1 MLNIYIM
8 LTLSANLTIGMANL
22 LTMCQAAFYGIG
34 AYIGTFFL
42 MQFNLPFLVI
52 AGLVVVFTGL
62 FSFLVSFAAVRLK
75 GDYFVIATMGFQ
87 LIVYTILYNWI
98 NVTRGPY
105 GIPGIP
111 GIKLF
116 GIIELSGIYAY
127 LTLSSLMMGIIVFL
141 FHQIV
146 KSPFGRVLNAIRAD
160 EITVK
165 SMGRNT
171 ALFKSLAFF
180 LSAAV
185 AGIAGIIYASYVSYI
200 DPTSFTLDESIF
212 IISAL
217 FIGGIGNTKGSVFG
231 ALFVVLL
238 PEVLR
243 FTVQDNNVF
252 IIIQGTL
259 LLNIVIHFTIALISG
274 SLSTKK
280 HFILTEVIII
290 LLLELLHLWGPPD
303 SIIANLRQV
312 IYGLAL
318 ILVMYYR
325 PQGLWGKTT
334 LS

>member
-1 MLNIYIM
+1 MEYVFHIIIMLNIYIM

-34 AYIGTFFL
+34 AYIGTYFL
-42 MQFNLPFLVI
+42 MQFNLPFVVI
-52 AGLVVVFTGL
+52 AALVMLLTGL
-62 FSFLVSFAAVRLK
+62 FSILISFASVRLK

-87 LIVYTILYNWI
+87 LIVYTILYNWTD
-98 NVTRGPY
+98 VTRGPY

-116 GIIELSGIYAY
+116 GVLELSGVYAY
-127 LTLSSLMMGIIVFL
+127 LALSLILIGIIVFL
-141 FHQIV
+141 FHHLV
-146 KSPFGRVLNAIRAD
+146 ESPFGRVLNAIRAD

-171 ALFKSLAFF
+171 VLFKSLAFF
-180 LSAAV
+180 LSASV
-185 AGIAGIIYASYVSYI
+185 AGLAGVIYASYVSYI

-217 FIGGIGNTKGSVFG
+217 FIGGIGNTKGPVLG

-238 PEVLR
+238 PELLR
-243 FTVQDNNVF
+243 FV
-252 IIIQGTL
+252 GL
-259 LLNIVIHFTIALISG
+259 
-274 SLSTKK
+274 
-280 HFILTEVIII
+280 
-290 LLLELLHLWGPPD
+290 PD
-303 SIIANLRQV
+303 SIAANLRQI

-325 PQGLWGKTT
+325 PQGLWGKAI
-334 LS
+334 LK